1 MSVILVPKKDK
12 HIWSELLSSHRITT
26 GNPNLPQILSVA
38 FRNIMDYMNP
48 SHTLHDFLGPKK
60 EAMPC
65 PEDVDHRP
73 SGIAQVGKVFRNEI
87 SPRAGL
93 TRQREFTQAE
103 IEWFVN

>member
-1 MSVILVPKKDK
+1 M
-12 HIWSELLSSHRITT
+12 
-26 GNPNLPQILSVA
+26 
-38 FRNIMDYMNP
+38 
-48 SHTLHDFLGPKK
+48 DFLGPNEK
-60 EAMPC
+60 AMPC

-103 IEWFVN
+103 IEWFVNLAELMTVGAVVRYENSYCSYRFDF